1 MIQDKIR
8 LDKIRLDKEGEKR
21 GQERDEERKIED
33 IIRQERFKYDII

>member
-8 LDKIRLDKEGEKR
+8 LDEIRLDKEGEKR

-33 IIRQERFKYDII
+33 IIR